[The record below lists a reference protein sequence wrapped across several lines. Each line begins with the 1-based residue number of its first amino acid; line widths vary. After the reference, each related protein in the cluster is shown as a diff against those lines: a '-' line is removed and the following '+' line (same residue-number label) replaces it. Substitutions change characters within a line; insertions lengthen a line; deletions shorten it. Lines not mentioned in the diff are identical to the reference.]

1 MSLDRK
7 ERDRRLRE
15 SDILKAAEHVF
26 ATKGYHKAA
35 ISDIAQEAQY
45 AVGTIYLYFKNKQE
59 LYLTLVEKKAQ
70 NLISNVKEKVGQ
82 VNGAKEKIK
91 VLVEQQLSYFEE
103 NEDFFRIYFSERG
116 GLRWTIKDKISRQAV
131 DKFLKYLDYIAGL
144 IKEAQHQGIIN
155 KQLEAKRIAYLLASM
170 MNAAVFPWLKE
181 ESRQKEKLKGLS
193 TFVLDV
199 FYKGVSVK

>member
-1 MSLDRK
+1 
-7 ERDRRLRE
+7 
-15 SDILKAAEHVF
+15 
-26 ATKGYHKAA
+26 
-35 ISDIAQEAQY
+35 
-45 AVGTIYLYFKNKQE
+45 
-59 LYLTLVEKKAQ
+59 
-70 NLISNVKEKVGQ
+70 
-82 VNGAKEKIK
+82 
-91 VLVEQQLSYFEE
+91 
-103 NEDFFRIYFSERG
+103 
-116 GLRWTIKDKISRQAV
+116 
-131 DKFLKYLDYIAGL
+131 L